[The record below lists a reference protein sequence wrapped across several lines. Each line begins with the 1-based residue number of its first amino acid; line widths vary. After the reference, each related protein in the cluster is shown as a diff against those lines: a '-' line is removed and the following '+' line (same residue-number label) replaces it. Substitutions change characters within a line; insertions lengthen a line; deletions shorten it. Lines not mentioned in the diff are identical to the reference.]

1 MLSLIFSRAG
11 AIILGAV
18 AAMVFAVFA
27 IHTAYQ
33 AGRDAERTA
42 ALTNSV
48 EILRK
53 RSAIDDQTRNMDSG
67 SLCRALGGEWV
78 PDDGTCK

>member
-1 MLSLIFSRAG
+1 MLSLLFSRTG
-11 AIILGAV
+11 
-18 AAMVFAVFA
+18 AMVAGVVLAMAFSVWAVTA
-27 IHTAYQ
+27 AYQ

-67 SLCRALGGEWV
+67 GLCRALGGQWM
-78 PDDGTCK
+78 PDDGTCQ

>member
-1 MLSLIFSRAG
+1 MLAFLLSRT
-11 AIILGAV
+11 GAV
-18 AAMVFAVFA
+18 VAGVVVAMLFAVWA
-27 IHTAYQ
+27 INAAYQ

-67 SLCRALGGEWV
+67 SLCRALGGQWM
-78 PDDGTCK
+78 PDDGTCQ